1 MMKTR
6 KKFSTFRRSDPPET
20 FNKSQPM
27 FNTKNKTDMLPEKSP
42 SGGATLVSAGTTLK
56 GDISSN
62 SDLRID
68 GTIIGNV
75 TSTAKI
81 VIGANGVVEGNVSGN
96 QADVVGKVTGDIK
109 TKDLLQ
115 LRGDCVVKGNLQAGK
130 LQVEPTAV
138 FNGQCH
144 MGTSAASIPAVNRN
158 IVEMNKNGQSQAV
171 AQ

>member
-1 MMKTR
+1 
-6 KKFSTFRRSDPPET
+6 
-20 FNKSQPM
+20 M
-27 FNTKNKTDMLPEKSP
+27 FKNKPTIMSNEKTN
-42 SGGATLVSAGTTLK
+42 GGNGTTLIGAGTTVK

-75 TSTAKI
+75 SSTAKI
-81 VIGANGVVEGNVSGN
+81 VIGASGNVEGDISGN
-96 QADVVGKVTGDIK
+96 QADIVGKVSGNIK

-115 LRGDCVVKGNLQAGK
+115 LRGDCVVNGNVHAGK
-130 LQVEPTAV
+130 LQIEPTAV

-144 MGTSAASIPAVNRN
+144 MGKMDDGKVN
-158 IVEMNKNGQSQAV
+158 IVEMSTSSNGIKAAA